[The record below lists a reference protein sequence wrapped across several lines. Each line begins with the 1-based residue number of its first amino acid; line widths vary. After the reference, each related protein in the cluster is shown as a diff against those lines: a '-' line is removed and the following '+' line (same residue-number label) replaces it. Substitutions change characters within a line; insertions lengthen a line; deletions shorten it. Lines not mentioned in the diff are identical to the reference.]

1 MNTKGN
7 SKEEA
12 IEEVSTGAISY
23 FSTDKSFL
31 YFEKLL
37 KKNKNSIYI
46 INNYN
51 FKYCHQTKALVIVRI
66 PKGSMQMILVTVKVS
81 FDPT

>member
-7 SKEEA
+7 SEEEA

-31 YFEKLL
+31 HFEKLL
-37 KKNKNSIYI
+37 KKNKNE
-46 INNYN
+46 
-51 FKYCHQTKALVIVRI
+51 KK
-66 PKGSMQMILVTVKVS
+66 
-81 FDPT
+81 

>member
-31 YFEKLL
+31 NFEEL
-37 KKNKNSIYI
+37 
-46 INNYN
+46 
-51 FKYCHQTKALVIVRI
+51 
-66 PKGSMQMILVTVKVS
+66 
-81 FDPT
+81 

>member
-7 SKEEA
+7 NEEET
-12 IEEVSTGAISY
+12 IEESPQGQQVNY

-37 KKNKNSIYI
+37 KKNKNS
-46 INNYN
+46 
-51 FKYCHQTKALVIVRI
+51 KK
-66 PKGSMQMILVTVKVS
+66 
-81 FDPT
+81 

>member
-12 IEEVSTGAISY
+12 IEEVSKGAISY

-31 YFEKLL
+31 NFEEL
-37 KKNKNSIYI
+37 
-46 INNYN
+46 
-51 FKYCHQTKALVIVRI
+51 
-66 PKGSMQMILVTVKVS
+66 
-81 FDPT
+81 

>member
-7 SKEEA
+7 SEEEA

-37 KKNKNSIYI
+37 KKIKMRKNNVQI
-46 INNYN
+46 
-51 FKYCHQTKALVIVRI
+51 CHLVPFWV
-66 PKGSMQMILVTVKVS
+66 G
-81 FDPT
+81 